1 MLVVPRFLADFFLI
15 DDIYLA
21 LQDIDYRCLIGC
33 HLDDYLDLEG
43 TLLLLIHSVVSM
55 VITIKVQR
63 KI

>member
-15 DDIYLA
+15 DDIYVA
-21 LQDIDYRCLIGC
+21 LQDFDYRCLIGC
-33 HLDDYLDLEG
+33 RLDDYLRLEG
-43 TLLLLIHSVVSM
+43 TLLLLIHSTVSM

>member
-15 DDIYLA
+15 GDTHVA

-33 HLDDYLDLEG
+33 RLDDYLDLEG